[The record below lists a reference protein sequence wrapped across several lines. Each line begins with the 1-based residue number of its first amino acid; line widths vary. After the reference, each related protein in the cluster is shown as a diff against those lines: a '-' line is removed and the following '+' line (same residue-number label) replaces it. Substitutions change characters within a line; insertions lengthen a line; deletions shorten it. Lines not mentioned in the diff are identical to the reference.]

1 MKPVLAV
8 IVAAA
13 FAVGPTAGTAA
24 ARPAAGEVSALSVV
38 PSSGRAE
45 LVVGVTG
52 AAHVSEFTLA
62 SPSRIVVDIDGVSN
76 ALPARADYDKA
87 PRGGITDVRWSQFK
101 KGTVRV
107 VVYLDHQR
115 DYRIWRTATEIHVS
129 IATDAGAQITP
140 WHIGAGKTPMLASGP
155 AATRSAPTS
164 NTTVAA
170 KPTATESA
178 PAARPAAAAAK
189 PAVTAAART
198 PAAAPTSPA
207 AAAPAPSPTRTAA
220 VSRADSRPAGE
231 PARQPARARTEPV
244 ADDTPDF
251 ADANL
256 MRPMQQAQQRS
267 AQPRITVTYQG
278 SDIRDVLAAFAAFS
292 GRTIIPSSAVPNA
305 KVDAEIKDQPW
316 DVALQ
321 AILASQGLAATED
334 ANGIIIV
341 DTQERIAARSATE
354 PLVTRIVRLNY
365 QRATAVGDQ
374 IRQRLLQ
381 CIPSENSSAGGSTS
395 SSAAAGQ
402 PPVAGPP
409 PAQPTIA
416 STPGS
421 SGSGSGICV
430 GRGNVSADEVT
441 NSVSITAPSSIVD
454 DLVAFAETLDLRQP
468 QVNIKAKIVL
478 VNRTDLDALGIK
490 YDLGSRNQFFSQV
503 VQRADTAGKVGSPN
517 DPPTVLLGGNTVSAI
532 ANASGQ
538 IRGSALQLIY
548 STALGG
554 FDFSTFLDALQQVSL
569 LDVQAEPSV
578 TILNN
583 RTAELIS
590 GSQVPFVPTAGGA
603 GTSLTGPITVERV
616 QTGVTLRVTPSVT
629 NNRQIMM
636 KVETINSGAT
646 FSPNGTL
653 IDNNSSKSELLVPDG
668 QTVVIGGLTQTT
680 VQLVK
685 SGIPLLVDLPVIG
698 RLFGYTNRQET
709 RRDLLILIT
718 PHIVDEGQ
726 QPTEAVRR

>member
-1 MKPVLAV
+1 MKRVLAV

-13 FAVGPTAGTAA
+13 FAAGPS
-24 ARPAAGEVSALSVV
+24 ARPADARPAVGEVSALSVV
-38 PSSGRAE
+38 PSSGHAE
-45 LVVGVTG
+45 LVVGVSG
-52 AAHVSEFTLA
+52 ATHVSEFTLA

-76 ALPARADYDKA
+76 ALPGTGYDKV
-87 PRGGITDVRWSQFK
+87 PRGGIADVRYSQFK

-115 DYRIWRTATEIHVS
+115 DYKIWRSATQIHVS

-140 WHIGAGKTPMLASGP
+140 WHIGAGSTPTLASGP
-155 AATRSAPTS
+155 AASKSAPAA
-164 NTTVAA
+164 NTMVAA
-170 KPTATESA
+170 KPAAAEPTSK
-178 PAARPAAAAAK
+178 PAASASTAAT
-189 PAVTAAART
+189 PAVTAS
-198 PAAAPTSPA
+198 APITSA
-207 AAAPAPSPTRTAA
+207 VSAPAPTTARTTASA
-220 VSRADSRPAGE
+220 RPADARPAGE
-231 PARQPARARTEPV
+231 PARARTEPA
-244 ADDTPDF
+244 ADDQTMSYTDSRI
-251 ADANL
+251 
-256 MRPMQQAQQRS
+256 MRPVQQAQQRS

-292 GRTIIPSSAVPNA
+292 GRTIIPSSAVPAA
-305 KVDAEIKDQPW
+305 KVDAEIRDQPW

-365 QRATAVGDQ
+365 QRATAIGDQ

-381 CIPSENSSAGGSTS
+381 CIPSERSGGAGNTS
-395 SSAAAGQ
+395 SSSAAGQ
-402 PPVAGPP
+402 PPSGGAP
-409 PAQPTIA
+409 PAQPTVA
-416 STPGS
+416 GTPGS
-421 SGSGSGICV
+421 SGSGSGACV

-490 YDLGSRNQFFSQV
+490 YDLGSRHQFFSQV
-503 VQRADTAGKVGSPN
+503 IQRADSLGNVGTPQ

-538 IRGSALQLIY
+538 IQGSALQLIY

-603 GTSLTGPITVERV
+603 GTSLIGATTVERV

-636 KVETINSGAT
+636 KVETVNSGAT

-680 VQLVK
+680 VQLTK

-726 QPTEAVRR
+726 QSTEAGRR